1 MVPSAA
7 KGTLAANIVLPI
19 LAIIAV
25 CLRFYARRIKSISI
39 KGDDHVIVVAMVIE
53 WSATPVIGHAKDC
66 LCSFALLVSVLGEY
80 TASALGSLELSSSSC
95 LQNPTSVSAK

>member
-1 MVPSAA
+1 M
-7 KGTLAANIVLPI
+7 
-19 LAIIAV
+19 
-25 CLRFYARRIKSISI
+25 
-39 KGDDHVIVVAMVIE
+39 IVVAMVIE

-95 LQNPTSVSAK
+95 LQNPTSVSAKLVSVLHAKGCLQLNSDTGSIRGHPNLPFHLWAH